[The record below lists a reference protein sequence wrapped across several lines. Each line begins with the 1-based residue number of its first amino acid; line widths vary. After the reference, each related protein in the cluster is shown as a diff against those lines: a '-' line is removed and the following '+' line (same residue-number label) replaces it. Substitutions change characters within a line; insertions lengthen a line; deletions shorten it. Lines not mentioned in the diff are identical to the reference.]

1 MTDDVPD
8 LSLIGL
14 FGQLGP
20 SIEGPNAADNW
31 EFPQFGSA
39 NPRLHSLTKCRP
51 LQANTPMEADRLQFP
66 KSKFP
71 GSGL

>member
-20 SIEGPNAADNW
+20 SIEGPDAAHN
-31 EFPQFGSA
+31 
-39 NPRLHSLTKCRP
+39 
-51 LQANTPMEADRLQFP
+51 
-66 KSKFP
+66 
-71 GSGL
+71 